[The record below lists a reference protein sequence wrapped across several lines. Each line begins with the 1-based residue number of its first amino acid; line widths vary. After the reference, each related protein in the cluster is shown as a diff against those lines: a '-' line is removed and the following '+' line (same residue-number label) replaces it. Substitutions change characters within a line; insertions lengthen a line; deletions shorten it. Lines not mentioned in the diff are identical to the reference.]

1 MLDELASDP
10 SIQTTIPEKII
21 EYRQLTNIISNER
34 NMLAERFEQGIGDIF
49 SAHTAMRAELFE
61 RLAGGAHLYLC
72 GLKGMQPGIEA
83 ALEAAAVAR
92 GLDFKTWL
100 KALRKEKR
108 YHVEVY

>member
-1 MLDELASDP
+1 M
-10 SIQTTIPEKII
+10 
-21 EYRQLTNIISNER
+21 
-34 NMLAERFEQGIGDIF
+34 
-49 SAHTAMRAELFE
+49 
-61 RLAGGAHLYLC
+61 AGGAHLYLC

-83 ALEAAAVAR
+83 ALEQAAVAR

>member
-1 MLDELASDP
+1 MRSCLLP
-10 SIQTTIPEKII
+10 
-21 EYRQLTNIISNER
+21 
-34 NMLAERFEQGIGDIF
+34 
-49 SAHTAMRAELFE
+49 HTASPGSLEGAARSSSLRRKERKRSLQRWLYERQVLNHMAAVHELFE

-92 GLDFKTWL
+92 GLDFKTWI